1 MVRAPASGT
10 RQATPAD
17 VTVYNIVSGSHI
29 NDLRGNGSIAM
40 TQQLADGQRHWTE
53 ADIPDLSGRTAVVTG
68 ANAGLGLQAARV
80 LAARGARVVLACRN
94 PDKAGQAVSEIAAA
108 SPGASTSVVRLDLAS
123 QSSVHG
129 AAEEIR
135 ARFPSVDLL
144 INNAGVMEVPY
155 QRTEDGFEL
164 TLATNHL
171 GPFALTGLLLDRLA
185 DGARIVTVSSIG
197 HLDGVVDFD
206 DLQSERS
213 YDPEQA
219 YGQSKLA
226 NLLFTYE
233 LDRRLRAAGST
244 VAALACHPGVV
255 YTDLFNHRSRSQ
267 QFLLSPAMRVIN
279 FWAVQNARMGA
290 LPTLRA
296 ATDPSARGGDYF
308 GPRRYGL
315 RRKFYTGYPAVV
327 ESSARSHDEA
337 DQARLWQVS
346 GQLTGIRYAA
356 LG

>member
-1 MVRAPASGT
+1 MP
-10 RQATPAD
+10 
-17 VTVYNIVSGSHI
+17 
-29 NDLRGNGSIAM
+29 
-40 TQQLADGQRHWTE
+40 QQPADGQRHWTE
-53 ADIPDLSGRTAVVTG
+53 ADIPDLSGRTALVTG
-68 ANAGLGLQAARV
+68 ANAGLGRQAARV
-80 LAARGARVVLACRN
+80 LAARGAHVILACRN
-94 PDKAGQAVSEIAAA
+94 PDKGRHAAGQITAA
-108 SPGASTSVVRLDLAS
+108 SPGADAAVVRLDLAS
-123 QSSVHG
+123 QSGVRA

-135 ARFPSVDLL
+135 SRFPPVDML

-197 HLDGVVDFD
+197 HLDGVVDFA
-206 DLQSERS
+206 DLQSERH
-213 YDPEQA
+213 YDPERA
-219 YGQSKLA
+219 YAQSKLA

-233 LDRRLRAAGST
+233 LDRRLRAADAKVT
-244 VAALACHPGVV
+244 ALACHPGVV
-255 YTDLFNHRSRSQ
+255 YTDLFATRSRRQ
-267 QFLLSPAMRVIN
+267 RFLLSPAMRVIN

-290 LPTLRA
+290 LPALRA
-296 ATDPSARGGDYF
+296 ATDPSVQGGEYL

-315 RRKFYTGYPAVV
+315 RRRFYTGYPAVV
-327 ESSARSHDEA
+327 DSSARSHDQA

-346 GQLTGIRYAA
+346 EQLTGVGYAA

>member
-1 MVRAPASGT
+1 
-10 RQATPAD
+10 
-17 VTVYNIVSGSHI
+17 
-29 NDLRGNGSIAM
+29 M
-40 TQQLADGQRHWTE
+40 TQQLAGGQRHWTE

-68 ANAGLGLQAARV
+68 ANTGLGLQTARV
-80 LAARGARVVLACRN
+80 LAARGAHVVLACRN
-94 PDKAGQAVSEIAAA
+94 PDKAGHAAGQIAAA

-123 QSSVHG
+123 QPSVRT

-135 ARFPSVDLL
+135 ARFPRVDLL
-144 INNAGVMEVPY
+144 INNAGVMKVPY

-171 GPFALTGLLLDRLA
+171 GPFALTGLLLGRLA
-185 DGARIVTVSSIG
+185 AGARIVTVSSIS
-197 HLDGVVDFD
+197 HLDGVMDFG
-206 DLQSERS
+206 DLQSERH

-219 YGQSKLA
+219 YEQSKLA

-233 LDRRLRAAGST
+233 LDRRLRAADSR
-244 VAALACHPGVV
+244 VIALACHPGAV
-255 YTDLFNHRSRSQ
+255 YTDLFATSSRLQ
-267 QFLLSPAMRVIN
+267 QFLLSPAMRIIN

-290 LPTLRA
+290 LPALRA
-296 ATDPSARGGDYF
+296 AADPSAHGGAYF

-315 RRKFYTGYPAVV
+315 RRRFYTGYPAVV

-346 GQLTGIRYAA
+346 EQLTGVSYAA
-356 LG
+356 LS